1 MRDSS
6 SEASTIETFVLAKI
20 MYHLLNN
27 NKGIIATL
35 IVNKRVLMTV
45 FSGGLNISESTKE
58 GTANYDSIS
67 FLPFRRSAKCTFGT
81 RNFLSCQHSPGI
93 HNRII
98 NDVI

>member
-35 IVNKRVLMTV
+35 IVNKKSINDRV
-45 FSGGLNISESTKE
+45 
-58 GTANYDSIS
+58 
-67 FLPFRRSAKCTFGT
+67 FRRVKY
-81 RNFLSCQHSPGI
+81 L
-93 HNRII
+93 
-98 NDVI
+98 